1 MTLKDPFDRA
11 LEGKTVE
18 QKLQFL
24 YHRRQALDNL
34 IRSLEVE
41 GRRQQSRES
50 RDANDS
56 SFWPTMVA

>member
-41 GRRQQSRES
+41 CRRQNGEGQN
-50 RDANDS
+50 ANDS